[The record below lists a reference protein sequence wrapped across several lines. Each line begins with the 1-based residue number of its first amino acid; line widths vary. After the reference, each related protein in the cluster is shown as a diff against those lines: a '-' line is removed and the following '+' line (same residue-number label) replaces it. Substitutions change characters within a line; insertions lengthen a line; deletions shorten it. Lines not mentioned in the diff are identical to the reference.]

1 MAEPLTNAMARG
13 TRGAME
19 LIYGL
24 RACGVERDIA
34 IPQVAVI
41 GDQSSGKSSVL
52 EAICSVP
59 LPRGAGLTTRCAIEL
74 RLSNTHPDELT
85 ADSVREGQAV
95 ERDPF
100 WVGTIST
107 SVNPT
112 PIPLESPAELEDA
125 IAARAES
132 LTDPRRA
139 GGFSRE
145 RIIVNIAATDA
156 PNLTIIDLPGIIR
169 TKTFG
174 CVAFV
179 SVIDADVLSVR
190 RFVD

>member
-1 MAEPLTNAMARG
+1 MDEPFTDVVARG
-13 TRGAME
+13 THNAME
-19 LIYGL
+19 LIYDL

-74 RLSNTHPDELT
+74 RLSNTHPHDIELPP
-85 ADSVREGQAV
+85 DSPPP

-100 WVGTIST
+100 WVGSIYT
-107 SVNPT
+107 SIDQRRVQ
-112 PIPLESPAELEDA
+112 LEGKDELEDA
-125 IAARAES
+125 IAARAAS
-132 LTDPRRA
+132 LSDSRYA
-139 GGFSRE
+139 SGFSKE
-145 RIIVNIAATDA
+145 RVIVQIAATNA

-174 CVAFV
+174 
-179 SVIDADVLSVR
+179 
-190 RFVD
+190 